1 VSPLAL
7 PEPGTPEDPQAL
19 ARTDAVAL
27 FCGRARAHD
36 PDFRLSTAA
45 GAPVAEICRYLD
57 GLLLALELAAAR
69 CGLLS
74 PTEIA
79 ERLDHAL
86 GALGEGARDAPARQ
100 QTPRATIDWSH
111 DLLGDAEKQ
120 CFARFAVFAGGATVE
135 AAETIT
141 ASLDTLD
148 HLTRSCWRCATRLS
162 ISRCPWTTAASC
174 RAAKSN
180 VFWDDPR
187 QRSSDL
193 REWRPSGMTLAG
205 GR

>member
-27 FCGRARAHD
+27 FCERARAHD

-45 GAPVAEICRYLD
+45 GAAVADICRHLD

-86 GALGEGARDAPARQ
+86 GEGARDAPARQ

-111 DLLGDAEKQ
+111 DLLGDAAKQ

-141 ASLDTLD
+141 ASLDTLE

-162 ISRCPWTTAASC
+162 IRGARGRRPL
-174 RAAKSN
+174 RAE
-180 VFWDDPR
+180 R
-187 QRSSDL
+187 RSQMCSGTI
-193 REWRPSGMTLAG
+193 RGGGRATCGSWRSSGMTLAG